1 LLIKNKENKI
11 IKSLEQNGQR
21 KIVNITL
28 EQMKNFAGNM
38 LEIQN
43 KQGEYLLAMS
53 KIAYDSLNDEQRNL
67 IEKTN
72 TKLIYFDVSTI
83 EQCGGGS
90 VRCMIAE
97 NFLPQN
103 K

>member
-1 LLIKNKENKI
+1 
-11 IKSLEQNGQR
+11 
-21 KIVNITL
+21 
-28 EQMKNFAGNM
+28 MKYFAGNM

-43 KQGEYLLAMS
+43 KQGQYLLVMS
-53 KIAYDSLNDEQRNL
+53 KTAYDSLNNQQRNL

-103 K
+103 D

>member
-1 LLIKNKENKI
+1 
-11 IKSLEQNGQR
+11 
-21 KIVNITL
+21 
-28 EQMKNFAGNM
+28 MKHFAGNM
-38 LEIQN
+38 LEIRNQ
-43 KQGEYLLAMS
+43 QGEYLLAMS
-53 KIAYDSLNDEQRNL
+53 KTAYESLNDKQRSL
-67 IEKTN
+67 IVKTN

-97 NFLPQN
+97 NFLPQ